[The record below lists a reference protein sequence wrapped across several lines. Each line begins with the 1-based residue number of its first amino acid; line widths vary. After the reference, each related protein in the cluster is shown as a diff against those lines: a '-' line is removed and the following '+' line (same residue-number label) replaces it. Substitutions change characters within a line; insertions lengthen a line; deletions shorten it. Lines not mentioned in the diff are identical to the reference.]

1 MSRKEEGKEKIEVSL
16 ISLLIAGVDK
26 VVTVDID
33 NPISNEDETKSSETM
48 TKSSFMSKFRR
59 ECNHS
64 CSDKLACRH
73 ECCKTA
79 AFSCNSK
86 KTSTN
91 KASVL
96 SGSKG
101 KQSGSNINVS
111 AATDSSKLLTSMDN
125 TYVSNVPDRK
135 KDSSSS
141 SSTHVLGSSSRS
153 NLLSSSGSKLHSQNK
168 RKPKEDIVKNIKKM
182 TFTFKSTKTKN
193 NTTLFK

>member
-33 NPISNEDETKSSETM
+33 NPTSNEDETKSSETM

-111 AATDSSKLLTSMDN
+111 AAADSSKVLTSMDN

-135 KDSSSS
+135 KDSSCS
-141 SSTHVLGSSSRS
+141 HVLGSSSRS